1 MRALC
6 PVLVGRDQ
14 ELGYLLTVLDAAAAG
29 EGATVVVRGE
39 AGIGKS
45 RLAAEVNAAAQSKS
59 MSVLVGRGSPHG
71 QAPYRPFTEALFAVA
86 RVGALPEVA
95 ELKPFRHALGSLVP
109 DWQESGVGGEQSSVV
124 IGEAVLR
131 LARVLGQGSGTL
143 LVVEDVQWAD
153 ADTLAVVEYLADN
166 IAQQPVVLLLTV
178 RTEERSPALDLVSRL
193 QIRRAVGVVDLERL
207 GPIEVAAMV
216 AATSTGAGIEVAAE
230 VVGIVSERSEGV
242 PLLVEELLSVPGSGV
257 SRAVPETFAEAIA
270 RRLDL
275 LSAESAL
282 VVESAAVLGRG
293 FDWRLLPAV
302 TALEESRVQRGLT
315 EAVAVQLL
323 STDDDGRIRFRQP

>member
-14 ELGYLLTVLDAAAAG
+14 QVGYLLTVLDAAAAG
-29 EGATVVVRGE
+29 EGATVVIRGE

-45 RLAAEVNAAAQSKS
+45 RLAAEVSAAARSKS

-86 RVGALPEVA
+86 RAGVLPEVA

-109 DWQESGVGGEQSSVV
+109 DWQESGVGGEQSSSVV

-143 LVVEDVQWAD
+143 LLIEDMQWAD

-166 IAQQPVVLLLTV
+166 IAQQPVLLLLTV
-178 RTEERSPALDLVSRL
+178 RAEERSPALDLVSRL
-193 QIRRAVGVVDLERL
+193 QTRRAAAVVDLERF

-242 PLLVEELLSVPGSGV
+242 PEPDPPVVVGREQLDRDCLSQAALHPTLLQGCHRRQQPPVEPS
-257 SRAVPETFAEAIA
+257 TQD
-270 RRLDL
+270 RRGPDDQGRLHRQQIQPPRDR
-275 LSAESAL
+275 
-282 VVESAAVLGRG
+282 LGK
-293 FDWRLLPAV
+293 
-302 TALEESRVQRGLT
+302 GLRYR
-315 EAVAVQLL
+315 
-323 STDDDGRIRFRQP
+323 S